1 MSQSHPIP
9 WTTEEIVEATRGELL
24 FGDLRRPFS
33 GVSIDSR
40 HISAD
45 HLFVA
50 IAGEVHDGHEFTSNV
65 VDQGVRGLVISR
77 QKAGKMPIA
86 AWKTKNIACIAVED
100 TTRALGDM
108 AAFNRLRSHA
118 SVVAITGSNGKTT
131 TRRMTTMV
139 LDRQYDTLTAVGNFN
154 NDIGLPLTLL
164 GLSTDHQWAILELGT
179 NNPGEIARLAEI
191 CTPDIGVL
199 TNIGPAHLEGLG
211 SIEGVMQEKGDLLK
225 RLGPGG
231 KAILNADDA
240 RVIQL
245 ASKTKAEVILYG
257 LSREATIRA
266 EDVHETECTIS
277 FTLILA
283 GESISVRLNSPGRF
297 MVSNALAAAAV
308 GHQIGLAGE
317 TVKTGLEAFKP
328 VSGRMNIEHMPGGI
342 HLIDDTY
349 NANPES
355 MKAAFA
361 TLDTMRAGARGVV
374 VIGDMLELGVQA
386 QTLHRKVGAG
396 VARSDISRLC
406 ACGEFAAAVTAGAR
420 DEGMPPTDTFEGSQ
434 DEIVEDLKNWLQPGD
449 WLLVKG
455 SRGMAMEK
463 VVQKLREWTR
473 EKKVNR

>member
-1 MSQSHPIP
+1 MTQRQPLT
-9 WTTEEIVEATRGELL
+9 WTTAEIIEATQGELL
-24 FGDLRRPFS
+24 CGDLSRPFT
-33 GVSIDSR
+33 GVVIDSR
-40 HISAD
+40 NISAD
-45 HLFVA
+45 DIFVA
-50 IAGEVHDGHEFTSNV
+50 ITGEVHDGHTFTSNI

-77 QKAGKMPIA
+77 HKADQLPIS
-86 AWKTKNIACIAVED
+86 AWKTSDVGCIAVED

-108 AAFNRLRSHA
+108 AAFNRLRSNA

-131 TRRMTTMV
+131 TRRMTTAV

-164 GLSTDHQWAILELGT
+164 EISTGHQWAILELGT

-191 CTPDIGVL
+191 CSPDIGVL

-211 SIEGVMQEKGDLLK
+211 SIEGVAQEKGDLLK
-225 RLGPGG
+225 SLGPGG
-231 KAILNADDA
+231 KAILNADDP

-245 ASKTKAEVILYG
+245 ASNTKAEVILYG

-266 EDVHETECTIS
+266 EDIEETKQTTS
-277 FTLILA
+277 FTLIFA
-283 GESISVRLNSPGRF
+283 GESIAVHLNAPGRF

-308 GHQIGLAGE
+308 GRQIGLSCE
-317 TVKTGLEAFKP
+317 TVKAGLEAFKP
-328 VSGRMNIEHMPGGI
+328 VSGRMNIRDMPGGI

-361 TLDTMRAGARGVV
+361 TLNTMRAGARGVV
-374 VIGDMLELGVQA
+374 VIGDMLELGA
-386 QTLHRKVGAG
+386 QVKSLHRKVGARA
-396 VARSDISRLC
+396 ARSGISRLY
-406 ACGEFAAAVTAGAR
+406 AYGDFAADVRNGAH
-420 DEGMPPTDTFEGSQ
+420 DEGIPSTDTFEGTH
-434 DEIVEDLKNWLQPGD
+434 DEIVEDLKIWLQPGD

-463 VVQKLREWTR
+463 VIRKLQQWAG
-473 EKKVNR
+473 EKKS

>member
-1 MSQSHPIP
+1 MTQSHPLT
-9 WTTEEIVEATRGELL
+9 WTTAEIIEATQGELL
-24 FGDLRRPFS
+24 CGDLRRPFT

-40 HISAD
+40 NISAED
-45 HLFVA
+45 VFVA
-50 IAGEVHDGHEFTSNV
+50 ITGEVHDGHAFILNI
-65 VDQGVRGLVISR
+65 VDQGVRGLVVSR
-77 QKAGKMPIA
+77 HKANQMPIA
-86 AWKTKNIACIAVED
+86 AWKIKDVVCIAVED

-108 AAFNRLRSHA
+108 AMFNRLRSQV

-131 TRRMTTMV
+131 TRQMTTAV
-139 LDRQYDTLTAVGNFN
+139 VNRQYNTLTAVGNFN

-164 GLSTDHQWAILELGT
+164 GLSTGHQWAVLELGT
-179 NNPGEIARLAEI
+179 NNPGEIARLSEI
-191 CTPDIGVL
+191 CSPDIGVL

-225 RLGPGG
+225 SLGPGG
-231 KAILNADDA
+231 KAILNADDP
-240 RVIQL
+240 RVFQL

-266 EDVHETECTIS
+266 ADINETKHTINFS
-277 FTLILA
+277 LILA
-283 GESISVRLNSPGRF
+283 AESIAVHLNSPGRF

-308 GHQIGLAGE
+308 GQQLGLSGE
-317 TVKTGLEAFKP
+317 TIKAGLEAFIP
-328 VSGRMNIEHMPGGI
+328 VSGRMNISHMPGGI

-361 TLDTMRAGARGVV
+361 TLNTMRAGARGVV
-374 VIGDMLELGVQA
+374 VIGDMLELGAQA
-386 QTLHRKVGAG
+386 QPLHCKVGAR
-396 VARSDISRLC
+396 VARSGIRRLY
-406 ACGEFAAAVTAGAR
+406 AYGEFAAAVRTGAH
-420 DEGMPPTDTFEGSQ
+420 DEGMPSTDTFEGSQ

-463 VVQKLREWTR
+463 VVRKLQEWS
-473 EKKVNR
+473 EQSEG

>member
-1 MSQSHPIP
+1 MTQSHPLT
-9 WTTEEIVEATRGELL
+9 WTTAEIIEATQGGLL
-24 FGDLRRPFS
+24 CGDLRRPFT

-40 HISAD
+40 NISAED
-45 HLFVA
+45 VFVA
-50 IAGEVHDGHEFTSNV
+50 ITGDIHDGHTFTSKI

-77 QKAGKMPIA
+77 QKASQMPIS
-86 AWKTKNIACIAVED
+86 AWKTNDVVCIAVED

-108 AAFNRLRSHA
+108 AAFNRLRSHV

-131 TRRMTTMV
+131 TRRMTTAV
-139 LDRQYDTLTAVGNFN
+139 IDRQYDILTAVGNFN

-164 GLSTDHQWAILELGT
+164 GLSTGHQWAVLELGT
-179 NNPGEIARLAEI
+179 NNPGEIARLSEI
-191 CTPDIGVL
+191 CSPDIGVL

-225 RLGPGG
+225 SLGPGA
-231 KAILNADDA
+231 KAILNADDP

-266 EDVHETECTIS
+266 EDINETKHTIS

-283 GESISVRLNSPGRF
+283 AESIAVHLNSPGRF

-308 GHQIGLAGE
+308 GQQLGLSCQ

-328 VSGRMNIEHMPGGI
+328 VSGRMNIRDMPGGI

-361 TLDTMRAGARGVV
+361 TLNTMRAGARGVV
-374 VIGDMLELGVQA
+374 VIGDMLELGAQA
-386 QTLHRKVGAG
+386 QSLHRKVGAR
-396 VARSDISRLC
+396 VVRSGISRLY
-406 ACGEFAAAVTAGAR
+406 AYGEFAAAVRTGAH
-420 DEGMPPTDTFEGSQ
+420 DEGMPSTDTFEGRQ
-434 DEIVEDLKNWLQPGD
+434 DEIVEDLKNWLQPDD

-463 VVQKLREWTR
+463 VVRKLQEWC
-473 EKKVNR
+473 EKSDG

>member
-1 MSQSHPIP
+1 M
-9 WTTEEIVEATRGELL
+9 EATRGELL
-24 FGDLRRPFS
+24 CGDVRRPFS

-40 HISAD
+40 NISAD

-50 IAGEVHDGHEFTSNV
+50 IAGEVYDGHKFTSNV
-65 VDQGVRGLVISR
+65 VDQGVGGLVISR
-77 QKAGKMPIA
+77 HKAGQMPIA
-86 AWKTKNIACIAVED
+86 DWKSNNIACIAVED

-131 TRRMTTMV
+131 TRRMTTLV
-139 LDRQYDTLTAVGNFN
+139 VSRQYDTLTAVGNFN

-164 GLSTDHQWAILELGT
+164 GLSTGHQWAILELGT
-179 NNPGEIARLAEI
+179 NNPGEIARLAQI

-225 RLGPGG
+225 SLGRGG
-231 KAILNADDA
+231 KAILNADDP
-240 RVIQL
+240 RVVQL
-245 ASKTKAEVILYG
+245 ASKSNAEVILYG
-257 LSREATIRA
+257 LSREASIRA
-266 EDVHETECTIS
+266 EDVHETEHTVS

-283 GESISVRLNSPGRF
+283 GESISVHLNSPGRF

-308 GHQIGLAGE
+308 GHQIGLSCE

-328 VSGRMNIEHMPGGI
+328 VSGRMNITHMSGGI

-386 QTLHRKVGAG
+386 KTLHREVGALA
-396 VARSDISRLC
+396 ARSTISRLY
-406 ACGEFAAAVTAGAR
+406 AYGEFAADVTAAAR
-420 DEGMPPTDTFEGSQ
+420 DEGLPPTDTFEGSH
-434 DEIVEDLKNWLQPGD
+434 DEIVEDLKDWLQPGD

-463 VVQKLREWTR
+463 VVCKLQEWAG
-473 EKKVNR
+473 EKKS

>member
-1 MSQSHPIP
+1 MTQSHPLT
-9 WTTEEIVEATRGELL
+9 WTTAEIIEATQGGLL
-24 FGDLRRPFS
+24 CGDLRRPFT

-40 HISAD
+40 NISAED
-45 HLFVA
+45 VFVA
-50 IAGEVHDGHEFTSNV
+50 ITGDIHDGHTFTSKI
-65 VDQGVRGLVISR
+65 VDQGVRGLVINR
-77 QKAGKMPIA
+77 QKASQMPIS
-86 AWKTKNIACIAVED
+86 AWKTNDVVCIAVED

-108 AAFNRLRSHA
+108 AAFNRLRSHV

-131 TRRMTTMV
+131 TRRMTTAV
-139 LDRQYDTLTAVGNFN
+139 LDRQYDILTAVGNFN

-164 GLSTDHQWAILELGT
+164 GLSTGHQWAVLELGT
-179 NNPGEIARLAEI
+179 NNPGEIARLSEI
-191 CTPDIGVL
+191 CSPDIGVL

-225 RLGPGG
+225 NLGPDA
-231 KAILNADDA
+231 KAILNADDP

-257 LSREATIRA
+257 LSCEATIRA
-266 EDVHETECTIS
+266 EDINETKHTIS

-283 GESISVRLNSPGRF
+283 AESIAVHLNSPGRF

-308 GHQIGLAGE
+308 GQQLGLSCQ

-328 VSGRMNIEHMPGGI
+328 VSGRMNIRDMPGGI

-361 TLDTMRAGARGVV
+361 TLNTMRAGARGVV
-374 VIGDMLELGVQA
+374 VIGDMLELGAQA
-386 QTLHRKVGAG
+386 QSLHRKVGAR
-396 VARSDISRLC
+396 VARSGISRLY
-406 ACGEFAAAVTAGAR
+406 AYGEFAAAVRTGAH
-420 DEGMPPTDTFEGSQ
+420 DEGMPSTDTFEGRQ
-434 DEIVEDLKNWLQPGD
+434 DEIVEDLKNWLQPDD

-463 VVQKLREWTR
+463 VVRKLQEWY
-473 EKKVNR
+473 EKSEG

>member
-1 MSQSHPIP
+1 VNNSHPIP
-9 WTTEEIVEATRGELL
+9 WTVAEIMEATRGELL
-24 FGDLRRPFS
+24 CGDLRRSFS

-40 HISAD
+40 NISAD
-45 HLFVA
+45 DVFVA
-50 IAGEVHDGHEFTSNV
+50 ITGEVHDGHEFTSNIA
-65 VDQGVRGLVISR
+65 DQGVRGLVISR
-77 QKAGKMPIA
+77 HKASQMPIA
-86 AWKTKNIACIAVED
+86 EWETNSIACIAVED

-108 AAFNRLRSHA
+108 ATFNRLRSPA
-118 SVVAITGSNGKTT
+118 GVVAITGSNGKTT

-139 LDRQYDTLTAVGNFN
+139 LDQQYDTLTAVGNFN
-154 NDIGLPLTLL
+154 NEIGLPLTLL

-191 CTPDIGVL
+191 CSPDIGVL

-225 RLGPGG
+225 SLGPSG
-231 KAILNADDA
+231 KAILNADDP

-266 EDVHETECTIS
+266 ENVNETRHKIS
-277 FTLILA
+277 FTLIFG
-283 GESISVRLNSPGRF
+283 GESISVHLNSPGRF

-308 GHQIGLAGE
+308 GHQIGLSCE

-328 VSGRMNIEHMPGGI
+328 VSGRMNIKQIPGGI
-342 HLIDDTY
+342 RLIDDTY

-361 TLDTMRAGARGVV
+361 TLKTMRAGARGVV
-374 VIGDMLELGVQA
+374 VIGDMLELGAQA
-386 QTLHRKVGAG
+386 QPLHRKVGARA
-396 VARSDISRLC
+396 ARSDISRLYVY
-406 ACGEFAAAVTAGAR
+406 GEFAAVVTAGAR
-420 DEGMPPTDTFEGSQ
+420 DEGMQPKDTFEGTH

-463 VVQKLREWTR
+463 VVRKLEEWTG
-473 EKKVNR
+473 EKKS

>member
-1 MSQSHPIP
+1 MA
-9 WTTEEIVEATRGELL
+9 IV
-24 FGDLRRPFS
+24 
-33 GVSIDSR
+33 
-40 HISAD
+40 
-45 HLFVA
+45 
-50 IAGEVHDGHEFTSNV
+50 GEVHDGHEFTSNI

-77 QKAGKMPIA
+77 HKADQLPIA
-86 AWKTKNIACIAVED
+86 AWKTGNIACIAVED

-139 LDRQYDTLTAVGNFN
+139 LDQQYNTLTAVGNFN

-211 SIEGVMQEKGDLLK
+211 SIEGVMHEKGDLLK
-225 RLGPGG
+225 SLGPSG
-231 KAILNADDA
+231 KAILNADDP

-266 EDVHETECTIS
+266 EDIQETEHAIS
-277 FTLILA
+277 FKLILA
-283 GESISVRLNSPGRF
+283 GERISVRLNTPGRF

-308 GHQIGLAGE
+308 GHQLGLAGE

-328 VSGRMNIEHMPGGI
+328 VSGRMNIKHTSGNI
-342 HLIDDTY
+342 NIIDDTY

-374 VIGDMLELGVQA
+374 VIGDMLELGVEA
-386 QTLHRKVGAG
+386 QTLHRKVGARA
-396 VARSDISRLC
+396 ARSTISRLY
-406 ACGEFAAAVTAGAR
+406 ACGAFAAEVTAGAR
-420 DEGMPPTDTFEGSQ
+420 EEGMPPKDTFEGNH
-434 DEIVEDLKNWLQPGD
+434 DEIVADLKNWLQPGD

-463 VVQKLREWTR
+463 VVRKLQEWAG
-473 EKKVNR
+473 EKKS

>member
-1 MSQSHPIP
+1 MTQSHPLT
-9 WTTEEIVEATRGELL
+9 WTTAEIIEATQGGLL
-24 FGDLRRPFS
+24 CGDLRRPFT

-40 HISAD
+40 NISAED
-45 HLFVA
+45 VFVA
-50 IAGEVHDGHEFTSNV
+50 ITGDIHDGHTFTSKI

-77 QKAGKMPIA
+77 QKASQMPIS
-86 AWKTKNIACIAVED
+86 AWKTNDVVCIAVED

-108 AAFNRLRSHA
+108 AAFNRLRSHV

-131 TRRMTTMV
+131 TRRMTTAV
-139 LDRQYDTLTAVGNFN
+139 IDRQYDILTAVGNFN

-164 GLSTDHQWAILELGT
+164 GLSTGHQWAVLELGT
-179 NNPGEIARLAEI
+179 NNPGEIARLSEI
-191 CTPDIGVL
+191 CSPDIGVL

-225 RLGPGG
+225 SLGPGA
-231 KAILNADDA
+231 KAILNADDP

-266 EDVHETECTIS
+266 EDINETKHTIS

-283 GESISVRLNSPGRF
+283 AESIAVHLNSPGRF

-308 GHQIGLAGE
+308 GQQLGLSCQA
-317 TVKTGLEAFKP
+317 VKTGLEAFKP
-328 VSGRMNIEHMPGGI
+328 VSGRMNIRDMPGGI

-361 TLDTMRAGARGVV
+361 TLNTMRAGARGVV
-374 VIGDMLELGVQA
+374 VIGDMLELGAQA
-386 QTLHRKVGAG
+386 QSLHRKVGAR
-396 VARSDISRLC
+396 VARSGISRLY
-406 ACGEFAAAVTAGAR
+406 AYGEFAAAVRTGAH
-420 DEGMPPTDTFEGSQ
+420 DEGMPSTDTFEGRQ
-434 DEIVEDLKNWLQPGD
+434 DEIVEDLKNWLQPDD

-463 VVQKLREWTR
+463 VVRKLQEWY
-473 EKKVNR
+473 EKSEG

>member
-1 MSQSHPIP
+1 MTQSHPIP
-9 WTTEEIVEATRGELL
+9 WTAAEIIEATRGELL
-24 FGDLRRPFS
+24 CGDLRRPFS

-40 HISAD
+40 NISAD

-50 IAGEVHDGHEFTSNV
+50 IAGEIHDGHEFTSNI
-65 VDQGVRGLVISR
+65 VDQGVGGLVISR
-77 QKAGKMPIA
+77 HKAGQMPIA
-86 AWKTKNIACIAVED
+86 AWKTNNIACIAVED

-154 NDIGLPLTLL
+154 NEIGLPLTLL

-179 NNPGEIARLAEI
+179 NNPGEIARLTEI

-225 RLGPGG
+225 SLGRDG
-231 KAILNADDA
+231 KAILNADDP
-240 RVIQL
+240 RVFQL

-266 EDVHETECTIS
+266 EDVNETKQTIS
-277 FTLILA
+277 FTLIFG
-283 GESISVRLNSPGRF
+283 GESIAVQLNSAGRF

-308 GHQIGLAGE
+308 GHQTGLSCE

-328 VSGRMNIEHMPGGI
+328 VSGRMNIKHLPGGI

-361 TLDTMRAGARGVV
+361 TLNTMRAGARGVV
-374 VIGDMLELGVQA
+374 VLGDMLELGVQA
-386 QTLHRKVGAG
+386 QTLHRKVGARA
-396 VARSDISRLC
+396 ARLGISRLY
-406 ACGEFAAAVTAGAR
+406 AYGEFAAEVTTGAQ
-420 DEGMPPTDTFEGSQ
+420 DEGMPPTDTFEGSH

-455 SRGMAMEK
+455 SRGMAMEN
-463 VVQKLREWTR
+463 VVRKLQEWAGD
-473 EKKVNR
+473 KKS

>member
-1 MSQSHPIP
+1 MTQSHPLP
-9 WTTEEIVEATRGELL
+9 WTAEEIIEATRGELL
-24 FGDLRRPFS
+24 CGDLGRPFS

-40 HISAD
+40 SISAD
-45 HLFVA
+45 DVFVA
-50 IAGEVHDGHEFTSNV
+50 ITGDVHDGHAFTSKI

-77 QKAGKMPIA
+77 HKAKQMPIA
-86 AWKTKNIACIAVED
+86 AWKTNDVVCIAVED
-100 TTRALGDM
+100 TTRALGDI
-108 AAFNRLRSHA
+108 AAFNRLRSQA

-131 TRRMTTMV
+131 TRRMITAV
-139 LDRQYDTLTAVGNFN
+139 LDRQYETLTAVGNFN

-164 GLSTDHQWAILELGT
+164 GLSTGHQWAVLELGT

-191 CTPDIGVL
+191 CSPDIGVL

-225 RLGPGG
+225 NLGPDG
-231 KAILNADDA
+231 KAILNADDP

-266 EDVHETECTIS
+266 KDVNETKLTIS
-277 FTLILA
+277 FKLIFA
-283 GESISVRLNSPGRF
+283 GESISIHLNSPGRF

-308 GHQIGLAGE
+308 GHQIGLSCE

-328 VSGRMNIEHMPGGI
+328 ASGRMNIKHMPGGI

-361 TLDTMRAGARGVV
+361 TLNTLRAGARGVA
-374 VIGDMLELGVQA
+374 VIGDMLELGA
-386 QTLHRKVGAG
+386 QVRSLHRKVGVRA
-396 VARSDISRLC
+396 ARSGISRLYVY
-406 ACGEFAAAVTAGAR
+406 GEFAAEVTAGAH
-420 DEGMPPTDTFEGSQ
+420 DEGMQPTDIFEGTH

-463 VVQKLREWTR
+463 VVEGLKAWR
-473 EKKVNR
+473 EKSEG